1 MLHDQKYLQSASA
14 NVHWRS
20 GFCSLCPEK
29 AVKSTWQQK
38 VTVLHPGFCSAVTMH
53 RSWHTPRYK
62 AVKMAF
68 YTWNSLCLMFS
79 RTITEVS
86 ADVVS
91 NCYLSS
97 SSLSSAPKLKFV
109 SLHHLI
115 VMDIFRSI
123 IYHMELVSN
132 EATSVIPNIT
142 QQEHQTLPDT
152 TGTTAETKELLPYGN
167 A

>member
-1 MLHDQKYLQSASA
+1 
-14 NVHWRS
+14 
-20 GFCSLCPEK
+20 
-29 AVKSTWQQK
+29 
-38 VTVLHPGFCSAVTMH
+38 
-53 RSWHTPRYK
+53 
-62 AVKMAF
+62 
-68 YTWNSLCLMFS
+68 MFS
-79 RTITEVS
+79 RNITEVS

-109 SLHHLI
+109 SLHHLLM
-115 VMDIFRSI
+115 MDIFRSI